1 MRTRVGDGDN
11 ELRLECVECSM
22 IDRVKLILS
31 WMQGLKWMECSGLPT
46 KACVT
51 AEERPQDFIL
61 SNSANMNHTGVC
73 CGHVS
78 PRKTF

>member
-1 MRTRVGDGDN
+1 METMN

-46 KACVT
+46 
-51 AEERPQDFIL
+51 
-61 SNSANMNHTGVC
+61 
-73 CGHVS
+73 
-78 PRKTF
+78 